1 MADKK
6 KVGRP
11 LTKLETMKTINIA
24 VPVSLLDKVNIAK
37 LKYQNNL
44 TKYINHLIEQDLEKN
59 FENYQALAELM
70 NEN

>member
-1 MADKK
+1 
-6 KVGRP
+6 
-11 LTKLETMKTINIA
+11 MKTINIA